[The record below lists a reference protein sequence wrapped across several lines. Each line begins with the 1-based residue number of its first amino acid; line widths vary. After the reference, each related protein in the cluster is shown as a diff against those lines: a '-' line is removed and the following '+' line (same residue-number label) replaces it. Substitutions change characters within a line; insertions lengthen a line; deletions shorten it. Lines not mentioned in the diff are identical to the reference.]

1 MPKPSFETLA
11 ATPSMT
17 RESAPTATP
26 VGAVESSSNELR
38 PEDALYEA
46 ESPDEAALVNCAKVI
61 EAFILRFNL
70 FYSQGYG
77 VSLMKREL
85 SRVLVQWP
93 NVGHLTEYRIRAT
106 LPFDSTRKM
115 MSVIVQEEIKNDQNG
130 GKEDRFILLTKGAD
144 SAVFGR
150 LRSDQNFEQASA
162 DSHVA
167 DYATAGLRTLAF
179 GRKLMSEEEV
189 EKAKAAIHKAEKDL
203 DDSDALLQEVYAT
216 IETELELLGVT
227 AIEDRLQEGVP
238 ETIRDLRRAGLAVWI
253 LTGDKLQTALEIG
266 KLANLIKPKDSLFT
280 VDCETKDELIQ
291 KMRSM
296 LSFFTEELPR
306 AEMKSS
312 SINPFGSCRKKSI
325 DAPRKPNTIM
335 IITGKNLKWAF
346 DGEHEKKSDAYENFL
361 KIASACEAVIC
372 CRVTPLQKR
381 QVVEKIAKFT
391 KVRTLAIGDGA
402 NDVSMIQV

>member
-1 MPKPSFETLA
+1 
-11 ATPSMT
+11 
-17 RESAPTATP
+17 
-26 VGAVESSSNELR
+26 
-38 PEDALYEA
+38 
-46 ESPDEAALVNCAKVI
+46 
-61 EAFILRFNL
+61 
-70 FYSQGYG
+70 
-77 VSLMKREL
+77 MKREL

-115 MSVIVQEEIKNDQNG
+115 MSVIVQEEIKNDENG

-150 LRSDQNFEQASA
+150 LRSDQNFERASA

-189 EKAKAAIHKAEKDL
+189 EKARAAIHKAEKDL
-203 DDSDALLQEVYAT
+203 DDSDTLLQEVYAT

-346 DGEHEKKSDAYENFL
+346 DGEHEKQSDAHENFL

-381 QVVEKIAKFT
+381 QVVEKIARFT

-402 NDVSMIQV
+402 NDVSMIQVVRKMRQF